1 MFVLWQQETLL
12 ENEESFYNRNSW
24 KEVDRKA

>member
-24 KEVDRKA
+24 KK